1 MARKGFFLI
10 KKKSETIE
18 FFVFRRRRKKLQIKD
33 TDGIFFPWME
43 KVVLNECLIYMP
55 KGRDVVLEDGKSKA
69 SIIEGAGV
77 QGLRLSGSLPARP
90 WLTRHWM
97 N

>member
-1 MARKGFFLI
+1 MA
-10 KKKSETIE
+10 
-18 FFVFRRRRKKLQIKD
+18 
-33 TDGIFFPWME
+33 
-43 KVVLNECLIYMP
+43 LNECLIYMP
-55 KGRDVVLEDGKSKA
+55 KGRDVVLEDWKSKA

-77 QGLRLSGSLPARP
+77 QRLRLSGSLPARP